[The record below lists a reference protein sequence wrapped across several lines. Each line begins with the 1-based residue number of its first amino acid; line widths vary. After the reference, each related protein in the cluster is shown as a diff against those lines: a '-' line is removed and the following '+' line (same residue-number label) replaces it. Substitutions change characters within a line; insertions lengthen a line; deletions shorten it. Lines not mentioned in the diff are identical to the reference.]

1 MADKNNKANINEG
14 YLSNQVYSGVVQL
27 AFPSFGWALVI
38 PAGATVDKAILC
50 RLPSGGGPLGASMIS
65 APTTG
70 SLVTYRRQKGT
81 DKGYII
87 SFNPQGT
94 ESRAPAKS
102 IMLHNYPNMPGVSF
116 TLTTDNLAQYVET
129 ITQGKQ
135 AATYIGGQQD
145 QYEGDIYIGD
155 KYGPGIFTGR
165 ALLTVKGSDM
175 SYIEMNSLQD
185 KITTVTTA
193 SQLFTLS
200 DKKSVTVS
208 LNKDLKAANAYQGM
222 GGRPWQ
228 SDPLIQ
234 KDEKLQIKLKQ
245 DLQAPLYRFQQFNG
259 GAAKGISTSIISP
272 IQGQEKAQPVIVSD
286 TTTYD
291 GLHMLMSVQGQ
302 TNIKTA
308 FATGLVENSMPDI
321 TTTEGEDEVI
331 LNERKQTAEELLK
344 KFEKIK
350 LSDNGLQRTAQMD
363 AILNKDARALI
374 ADMLGPDVLELINNE
389 VNPFE
394 EPYGWNVLDWQ
405 GDENPTIAQT
415 FGEHQTAYTQDEFTK
430 KTVRRFK
437 NNSIITQDPDGTIT
451 LKDGW
456 GSQITMSHGN
466 IYISSAL
473 DTFIRPG
480 RDLIAL
486 VPRHL
491 SNTANGEVEI
501 ASKKHIKVGA
511 EKNLVLA
518 SAINGEEG
526 FTVLE
531 NRTAKKSGKAGMVIR
546 SNGNLSVTASDDI
559 HIGSNDK
566 RDKNEDSKAN
576 EGQGSVF
583 IEGQKVRVESRGELR
598 LLGEITGLYACNK
611 SGGTGL
617 QLNTSS
623 LTAIAPTVNVDTGAF
638 FAGKFQT
645 AYTINTGANGDV
657 PVVLSKGGQ
666 SFTAQIRGNLQVQGA
681 IIGNKQ
687 IQVRGMC
694 AAGDYMVLQTTPV
707 RLITGTR
714 QSGIKAFKRMLSKTF
729 GSPLNAPNLPFVT
742 VLQKWYNDA
751 YICSNELK
759 FKNDWTV
766 STMPTMCWQLQET
779 AGKAPYKMLERI
791 QTHPTGDQ
799 KTITC
804 SYPGSFGWDSCKMF
818 TLQAQSFAPKYETNI
833 STGYTTYTQK
843 EN

>member
-1 MADKNNKANINEG
+1 MADKNNTKVDTNEG

-27 AFPSFGWALVI
+27 SFPSLGWALVI
-38 PAGATVDKAILC
+38 PAGATVDKPLLC
-50 RLPSGGGPLGASMIS
+50 RLPSGGGPLGASTVA
-65 APTTG
+65 APATG

-94 ESRAPAKS
+94 ESNVAAQS
-102 IMLHNYPNMPGVSF
+102 VMLHNYPQMPGISL
-116 TLTTDNLAQYVET
+116 TLSVDNLAQYVET

-135 AATYIGGQQD
+135 SATYIGGQED
-145 QYEGDIYIGD
+145 QYEGDIYTGD

-200 DKKSVTVS
+200 DKQNVTVS
-208 LNKDLKAANAYQGM
+208 LNKELKAANAYEGL
-222 GGRPWQ
+222 GGRPWEDVDLLQ
-228 SDPLIQ
+228 YDT
-234 KDEKLQIKLKQ
+234 DLQIKLKEKVGE
-245 DLQAPLYRFQQFNG
+245 PLYRYQSFKG
-259 GAAKGISTSIISP
+259 GSAKGFSVSIIGP
-272 IQGQEKAQPVIVSD
+272 LEKKKQAQPVLISD

-291 GLHMLMSVQGQ
+291 GAHLRMAVQGQ
-302 TNIKTA
+302 TSIKTA
-308 FATGLVENSMPDI
+308 YTTGLVQKSSNWTGDQITQQLLDKFQKIDI
-321 TTTEGEDEVI
+321 S
-331 LNERKQTAEELLK
+331 N
-344 KFEKIK
+344 
-350 LSDNGLQRTAQMD
+350 NGLQRAVQID
-363 AILNKDARALI
+363 AILNKDARGLI
-374 ADMLGPDVLELINNE
+374 ADMLGPDVQELMGNA
-389 VNPFE
+389 VNPYE
-394 EPYGWNVLDWQ
+394 DPYGWGLEWQ
-405 GDENPTIAQT
+405 GKEQPSIEET
-415 FGEHQTAYTQDEFTK
+415 FGDHQTIDTEDDFTK
-430 KTVRRFK
+430 KTVKRFK

-491 SNTANGEVEI
+491 SNTANGEIEI

-531 NRTAKKSGKAGMVIR
+531 NRTAKKSDKAGMVIR

-598 LLGEITGLYACNK
+598 LLGEVTGLYACNK

-623 LTAIAPTVNVDTGAF
+623 LTAIAPTINMDTGAF

-742 VLQKWYNDA
+742 VLQKWYKDA
-751 YICSNELK
+751 YICNNELA
-759 FKNDWTV
+759 FRNTWTV

-779 AGKAPYKMLERI
+779 AGKAPYKVLERI